1 MTSFE
6 ELAQASFQ
14 IIAHVGDARS
24 CYLEAISRANSG
36 DYDGATKLMER
47 GAEMFRKGHAAH
59 AGLVQ
64 REAGGDPVSMTLM
77 ITHAEDQLMRLRPSA
92 SWPRSSS
99 TCIAVWTASI
109 GSASMHSVSC
119 AK

>member
-77 ITHAEDQLMRLRPSA
+77 ITHAEDQLMSA
-92 SWPRSSS
+92 EAFGILAEKFIDVYRRMDG
-99 TCIAVWTASI
+99 IDR
-109 GSASMHSVSC
+109 
-119 AK
+119 